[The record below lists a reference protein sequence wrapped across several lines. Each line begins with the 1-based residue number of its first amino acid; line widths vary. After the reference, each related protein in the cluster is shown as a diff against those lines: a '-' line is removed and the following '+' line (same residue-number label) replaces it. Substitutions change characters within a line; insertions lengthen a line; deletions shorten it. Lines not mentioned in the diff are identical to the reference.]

1 MKVFNWKKILP
12 YAVAIVA
19 FMAVAMI
26 YCAPILEGKVLVQGD
41 INNWKGAAQE
51 ARTFYEENGTRTWWT
66 NSMFGGM
73 PTYQI
78 TGSLPSGEVRN
89 GMAKI
94 AHLGMEGGWEAIG
107 IIFAYFFGFFLM
119 LRCFKVNPWL
129 SIIGGLAIGLSTYFL
144 LIIPAGHVTKAM
156 ALGFLAPLIGGFY
169 AIFRKQY
176 WLGAPLVILYG
187 ILGITLH
194 PQMTYY
200 IFMLIGIMACAELY
214 IHIKDKAWKDLGI
227 SVGVVA
233 LSLLLV
239 VGTKASWLEMN
250 QNYLKETMRGGH
262 SELGE
267 SAPQKSADFSGTP
280 QAKGDKAKGG
290 GLDLDYA
297 TAWSYG
303 VGETMTFLIPNWEG
317 GASGY
322 NVGENSQL
330 YETIKKSGVDKR
342 WAKQYC
348 EHAPTYRGEK
358 AFTSGPVYMG
368 AIICFLFVLGLL
380 IVPGPYKWAL
390 LVATLFSVALA
401 WGRNMMWLT
410 ELFFN
415 YFPMYNKFRA
425 VESILVVAEITMP
438 LLGILALQQIVD
450 KKVTWDKLRMNMF
463 IAGGIT
469 MGLCLFFALFAG
481 VVDVTSSYD
490 VQWKNQLFAMFSEAI
505 KDKHQVTLI
514 IQQFSNA
521 ILADRIELIK
531 ADAWRSF
538 IFIALGFAVV
548 YWYAWK
554 SSSDSL
560 NSKHSTLNYVLYAAL
575 AALVLVDMIPV
586 NKRFFGDDNFVKAK
600 DAEAYFAMQPYEQQ
614 ILQDKDPNFRVL
626 NLTSNTFND
635 ARTSYRLKSI
645 GGYSAA
651 KLRRYQDL
659 IDEHISKEMNPLM
672 QTIMQTQGFMLPDAN
687 EGKNFPV
694 LNMLNMK
701 YAVVRTQGSRQVPV
715 MNPYAMGNCW
725 FVDEVILVDTPDE
738 ECAALKTLDL
748 HTQAVADKKFAE
760 VLDVT
765 KPEVTPLM
773 AFDQNAITLTSYAPN
788 CLEYVAMTEQNK
800 VAVFSE
806 IYYPHDWHLYLV
818 NANGEQVELPLARV
832 NYTLRA
838 AVIPA
843 GAHKLRMVFEPH
855 ALKTD
860 KASMAILILA
870 LLLSVGALT
879 FPLWRKKII
888 IKYKY

>member
-1 MKVFNWKKILP
+1 MKFDWKKILP
-12 YAVAIVA
+12 YVVAIVA
-19 FMAVAMI
+19 FVAVAMI

-41 INNWKGAAQE
+41 VNNWKGAAQE
-51 ARTFYEENGTRTWWT
+51 ARTFYDENGTRTWWT

-89 GMAKI
+89 GMAKV

-156 ALGFLAPLIGGFY
+156 ALGFLAPVIGGFY

-176 WLGAPLVILYG
+176 WLGAPLVMLYG

-200 IFMLIGIMACAELY
+200 IFMLIGVLACAELY

-227 SVGVVA
+227 SLGVLI

-239 VGTKASWLEMN
+239 VGTKVSWLEMN
-250 QNYLKETMRGGH
+250 QSYLKETMRGGH
-262 SELGE
+262 SELNR
-267 SAPQKSADFSGTP
+267 SGDNKEKP
-280 QAKGDKAKGG
+280 V
-290 GLDLDYA
+290 GLDFDYA

-303 VGETMTFLIPNWEG
+303 VDETMTLLIPNWEG

-322 NVGENSQL
+322 DVGA
-330 YETIKKSGVDKR
+330 KSGLCKTMVNNRIPKR
-342 WAKQYC
+342 SAEQFC
-348 EHAPTYRGEK
+348 SQVPVYRGEK
-358 AFTSGPVYMG
+358 AFTSGPVYVG

-450 KKVTWDKLRMNMF
+450 KKIAWEKLRVNMF

-469 MGLCLFFALFAG
+469 MGLCLIFALFTG

-490 VQWKNQLFAMFSEAI
+490 AQWVNQVPAWLRDAIYDERIAM
-505 KDKHQVTLI
+505 
-514 IQQFSNA
+514 
-521 ILADRIELIK
+521 IK

-538 IFIALGFAVV
+538 IFIALGFAIIF
-548 YWYAWK
+548 WYAWQSQK
-554 SSSDSL
+554 EEQKKYSYIL
-560 NSKHSTLNYVLYAAL
+560 YGVLAV
-575 AALVLVDMIPV
+575 LVLADMVPV
-586 NKRFFGDDNFVKAK
+586 NKRFFGNDHFVKAK
-600 DAEAYFAMQPYEQQ
+600 DADAYFALQPYEQQ
-614 ILQDKDPNFRVL
+614 ILQDKTYYRVL
-626 NLTSNTFND
+626 NLATNTFND
-635 ARTSYRLKSI
+635 ARTSYRLNSI
-645 GGYSAA
+645 GGYHAA

-659 IDEHISKEMNPLM
+659 IDEHISREMNPFLQAVM
-672 QTIMQTQGFMLPDAN
+672 RTQGFMLPDENA
-687 EGKNFPV
+687 GKDFAV

-701 YAVVRTQGSRQVPV
+701 YAVVPTQGSRQVPV

-738 ECAALKTLDL
+738 ECAALRTIDL
-748 HTQAVADKKFAE
+748 YKQAVADKKFAAE
-760 VLDVT
+760 LDVT
-765 KPEVTPLM
+765 KIEVAPLM
-773 AFDQNAITLTSYAPN
+773 AFDKNEIELTSYQPN
-788 CLEYVAMTEQNK
+788 CLEYIAMTEQNK

-806 IYYPHDWHLYLV
+806 IYYPHDWHLYIV
-818 NANGEQVELPLARV
+818 DKDGNNNIEIPLARV

-843 GAHKLRMVFEPH
+843 GAHQLRMVFEPH

-860 KASMAILILA
+860 KASMAIMILA
-870 LLLSVGALT
+870 LFLSVGGLT
-879 FPLWRKKII
+879 YPLWRRKK
-888 IKYKY
+888 

>member
-1 MKVFNWKKILP
+1 MKIDWKKILP

-19 FMAVAMI
+19 FVAVAMI

-41 INNWKGAAQE
+41 VNNWKGAAQE
-51 ARTFYEENGTRTWWT
+51 ARTFYDENGTRTWWT

-129 SIIGGLAIGLSTYFL
+129 SIIGGLAIGFSTYFF
-144 LIIPAGHVTKAM
+144 LIIPAGHITKAM
-156 ALGFLAPLIGGFY
+156 ALGFLAPVIGGFY

-176 WLGAPLVILYG
+176 WLGAPLTTLYG

-200 IFMLIGIMACAELY
+200 IFMLIGVLACAELY
-214 IHIKDKAWKDLGI
+214 IHVKDKTWKDLGV
-227 SVGVVA
+227 SLGVLA

-239 VGTKASWLEMN
+239 VGTKVSWLEMN
-250 QNYLKETMRGGH
+250 QSYLKETMRGGH
-262 SELGE
+262 SELTSNSE
-267 SAPQKSADFSGTP
+267 AVSQRSG
-280 QAKGDKAKGG
+280 
-290 GLDLDYA
+290 LSLDYA

-303 VGETMTFLIPNWEG
+303 IDETMTFLIPNWEG

-322 NVGENSQL
+322 NVGAKSDL
-330 YETIKKSGVDKR
+330 CETMVKNRVPKR
-342 WAKQYC
+342 SAEQFC
-348 EHAPTYRGEK
+348 QQVPTYRGEK

-450 KKVTWDKLRMNMF
+450 KKVEWEKLRTNLF
-463 IAGGIT
+463 IAGGVT
-469 MGLCLFFALFAG
+469 AGLCLIFALFAG
-481 VVDVTSSYD
+481 MVDVTSSYD
-490 VQWKNQLFAMFSEAI
+490 AQWVNQVPAWLRDAIYDERVAM
-505 KDKHQVTLI
+505 
-514 IQQFSNA
+514 
-521 ILADRIELIK
+521 IK

-548 YWYAWK
+548 FWYAWQSQK
-554 SSSDSL
+554 EGQKKYSYILYS
-560 NSKHSTLNYVLYAAL
+560 VLAV
-575 AALVLVDMIPV
+575 LVLADLIPV
-586 NKRFFGDDNFVKAK
+586 NKRFFGNDNFVKAK
-600 DAEAYFAMQPYEQQ
+600 DADAYFAMQSYEQE

-626 NLTSNTFND
+626 NLASNTFND

-672 QTIMQTQGFMLPDAN
+672 QTVMRTQGFTQRDVN
-687 EGKNFPV
+687 EGRDFPV

-701 YAVVRTQGSRQVPV
+701 YAVVPTQGAGHVPV

-738 ECAALKTLDL
+738 ECAMLREIDL
-748 HTQAVADKKFAE
+748 HKQAVADKKFAE
-760 VLDVT
+760 ALDIT

-773 AFDQNAITLTSYAPN
+773 AFDENRIDLITYTPN
-788 CLEYVAMTEQNK
+788 CLEYLSMNEHNQ

-806 IYYPHDWHLYLV
+806 IYYPYDWHLYIV
-818 NANGEQVELPLARV
+818 NANGEKVELPLARV

-843 GAHKLRMVFEPH
+843 GLHQLRMEFTPH
-855 ALKTD
+855 AVKTD
-860 KASMAILILA
+860 KWCMAILILA
-870 LLLSVGALT
+870 LLLSAGALSW
-879 FPLWRKKII
+879 PLWRKKGALV
-888 IKYKY
+888 

>member
-1 MKVFNWKKILP
+1 MKIDRKKILP
-12 YAVAIVA
+12 YAVAIIA
-19 FMAVAMI
+19 FVAVAMI

-41 INNWKGAAQE
+41 VNNWKGAAQE
-51 ARTFYEENGTRTWWT
+51 ARTFYDENGTRTWWT

-89 GMAKI
+89 GMATV
-94 AHLGMEGGWEAIG
+94 AHLGMKGGWEAIG

-129 SIIGGLAIGLSTYFL
+129 SIIGGLAIGFSTYFF
-144 LIIPAGHVTKAM
+144 LIIPAGHVTKAV
-156 ALGFLAPLIGGFY
+156 ALGFLAPVIGGFY

-176 WLGAPLVILYG
+176 WLGAPLVMLYG

-200 IFMLIGIMACAELY
+200 IFMLIGVMACAELY
-214 IHIKDKAWKDLGI
+214 IHIREKRWKDLGI
-227 SVGVVA
+227 SVGVLA
-233 LSLLLV
+233 ISLLLV
-239 VGTKASWLEMN
+239 FGTKLSWFEMN
-250 QNYLKETMRGGH
+250 QSYLKETMRGGH
-262 SELGE
+262 SELTKTNGNSE
-267 SAPQKSADFSGTP
+267 K
-280 QAKGDKAKGG
+280 KA
-290 GLDLDYA
+290 GLDLEYA

-303 VGETMTFLIPNWEG
+303 VDETMTFLIPNWEG

-322 NVGENSQL
+322 NVGAKSDLCETMVQNS
-330 YETIKKSGVDKR
+330 VPKR
-342 WAKQYC
+342 SAEQFC
-348 EHAPTYRGEK
+348 EQVPTYRGEK

-390 LVATLFSVALA
+390 LIATLFSVALA

-410 ELFFN
+410 ELCFN

-438 LLGILALQQIVD
+438 LLGIIALQQIVD
-450 KKVTWDKLRMNMF
+450 KNIAWEKLRTNMF

-469 MGLCLFFALFAG
+469 MGLCLIFALFTG
-481 VVDVTSSYD
+481 VGDVTSSYD
-490 VQWKNQLFAMFSEAI
+490 AQWVNQVPAWLRDAIYEERVAM
-505 KDKHQVTLI
+505 
-514 IQQFSNA
+514 
-521 ILADRIELIK
+521 IK

-538 IFIALGFAVV
+538 IFVALGFAVV

-554 SSSDSL
+554 SESLPLASSPYRL
-560 NSKHSTLNYVLYAAL
+560 IAFCAAL
-575 AALVLVDMIPV
+575 AAVVLVDMIPV
-586 NKRFFGDDNFVKAK
+586 NKRFFGNDHFVKAK

-614 ILQDKDPNFRVL
+614 ILQDEDPNFRVL
-626 NLTSNTFND
+626 NLASNTFND

-659 IDEHISKEMNPLM
+659 IDEHISAEMNPLM

-687 EGKNFPV
+687 EGKDFPV

-701 YAVVRTQGSRQVPV
+701 YAIVPLQGGKQAPV
-715 MNPYAMGNCW
+715 YNPYAMGNCW

-738 ECAALKTLDL
+738 ECAALGTIDL

-760 VLDVT
+760 ALDIT
-765 KPEVTPLM
+765 KPEFAPLM
-773 AFDQNAITLTSYAPN
+773 AFDTTLIQLTSYAPN
-788 CLEYVAMTEQNK
+788 CLTYEAMTERNK

-806 IYYPHDWHLYLV
+806 IYYPYDWHLYLV
-818 NANGEQVELPLARV
+818 NASGEKVELPLARV

-843 GAHKLRMVFEPH
+843 GHHQLVMEFTPH
-855 ALKTD
+855 AVKTD
-860 KASMAILILA
+860 RWCMALMILA
-870 LLLSVGALT
+870 LLLSVGGLT
-879 FPLWRKKII
+879 YPLWRKKLL
-888 IKYKY
+888 KGSVLG

>member
-1 MKVFNWKKILP
+1 MKQFDWKKLLP

-19 FMAVAMI
+19 FVAIAMI
-26 YCAPILEGKVLVQGD
+26 YCAPLLEGKVLVQGD
-41 INNWKGAAQE
+41 VNNWKGAAQE
-51 ARTFYEENGTRTWWT
+51 ARAFYDEHGYSPWWT
-66 NSMFGGM
+66 NSMFSGM

-78 TGSLPSGEVRN
+78 TGNLPTSELR
-89 GMAKI
+89 AT
-94 AHLGMEGGWEAIG
+94 MEQISHAGFAGDWTIVG

-129 SIIGGLAIGLSTYFL
+129 SIIGGLAIGFSTYFL
-144 LIIPAGHVTKAM
+144 LIIPAGHMTKAT
-156 ALGFLAPLIGGFY
+156 ALGFLAPVIGGFY

-176 WLGAPLVILYG
+176 WLGAPLVAIYG
-187 ILGITLH
+187 TLSLNLH

-200 IFMLIGIMACAELY
+200 IFMLIGVMACAELY
-214 IHIKDKAWKDLGI
+214 IHIREKRWKDLGI
-227 SVGVVA
+227 SVGVLA
-233 LSLLLV
+233 ISLLLV
-239 VGTKASWLEMN
+239 FGTKWSWFEMN
-250 QNYLKETMRGGH
+250 QSYLKETMRGGH
-262 SELGE
+262 SELTRSGDD
-267 SAPQKSADFSGTP
+267 KSKPA
-280 QAKGDKAKGG
+280 

-303 VGETMTFLIPNWEG
+303 VDETMTFLIPNWEG

-322 NVGENSQL
+322 NVGEKSQL
-330 YETIKKSGVDKR
+330 CETMKDNGVPKR
-342 WAKQYC
+342 SAEQFC
-348 EHAPTYRGEK
+348 QQVPTYRGEK

-450 KKVTWDKLRMNMF
+450 KKIAWEKLRVNMF

-469 MGLCLFFALFAG
+469 AGLCLFFALFAS

-490 VQWKNQLFAMFSEAI
+490 AQWVNQVPAWLRDAIFDERTAM
-505 KDKHQVTLI
+505 
-514 IQQFSNA
+514 
-521 ILADRIELIK
+521 IK

-554 SSSDSL
+554 SNTQPLASSPYRL
-560 NSKHSTLNYVLYAAL
+560 IAFYGAL
-575 AALVLVDMIPV
+575 AVLVLADMLPV
-586 NKRFFGDDNFVKAK
+586 NKRFFGNDHFVKAK
-600 DAEAYFAMQPYEQQ
+600 DADAYFAMQPYEQQ
-614 ILQDKDPNFRVL
+614 ILQDESYYRVL
-626 NLTSNTFND
+626 NLATNTFND

-659 IDEHISKEMNPLM
+659 NDEHISKEMNPLM
-672 QTIMQTQGFMLPDAN
+672 QTVMRTQGFMLPDAN
-687 EGKNFPV
+687 EGKDFPV

-701 YAVVRTQGSRQVPV
+701 YAVVPLQGGKQAPV
-715 MNPYAMGNCW
+715 QNPYAMGNCW
-725 FVDEVILVDTPDE
+725 FVDEVIWVDTPDE
-738 ECAALKTLDL
+738 ECALLSEIDL
-748 HTQAVADKKFAE
+748 HKQAVADKKFAE
-760 VLDVT
+760 ALDIT

-773 AFDQNAITLTSYAPN
+773 AFDESNIELTSYAPN
-788 CLEYVAMTEQNK
+788 SLQYESMNERNQ

-806 IYYPHDWHLYLV
+806 IYYPYDWHLYIV
-818 NANGEQVELPLARV
+818 NANGERVELPLARV

-843 GAHKLRMVFEPH
+843 GHHQLVMEFQPH
-855 ALKTD
+855 ALQLD
-860 KASMAILILA
+860 KWSMAIMLLV
-870 LLLSVGALT
+870 LLLSFCGLT
-879 FPLWRKKII
+879 YPLWKQYIKKNS
-888 IKYKY
+888 

>member
-1 MKVFNWKKILP
+1 MKIDWKKLLP

-19 FMAVAMI
+19 FVAIAMI
-26 YCAPILEGKVLVQGD
+26 YCAPLLEGKVLVQGD
-41 INNWKGAAQE
+41 VNNWKGAAQE
-51 ARTFYEENGTRTWWT
+51 ARAFYDENGTRTWWT

-78 TGSLPSGEVRN
+78 TGSLPSGEMRN
-89 GMAKI
+89 SMAKV
-94 AHLGMEGGWEAIG
+94 AHLGLEGGWEAIG

-129 SIIGGLAIGLSTYFL
+129 SIIGGLAIGFSTYFF
-144 LIIPAGHVTKAM
+144 LIIPAGHVTKAV
-156 ALGFLAPLIGGFY
+156 ALGFLAPVIGGFY

-176 WLGAPLVILYG
+176 WLGAPLVMLYG
-187 ILGITLH
+187 IMSLNLH

-200 IFMLIGIMACAELY
+200 IFMLIGVLACAELY

-227 SVGVVA
+227 SLGVLV

-250 QNYLKETMRGGH
+250 QSYLKETMRGGH
-262 SELGE
+262 SELTRSGDD
-267 SAPQKSADFSGTP
+267 KSKPA
-280 QAKGDKAKGG
+280 

-303 VGETMTFLIPNWEG
+303 VDETMTFLIPNWEG

-322 NVGENSQL
+322 NVGEKSQL
-330 YETIKKSGVDKR
+330 CETMKDNGVPKR
-342 WAKQYC
+342 SAEQFC
-348 EHAPTYRGEK
+348 QQVPTYRGEK

-450 KKVTWDKLRMNMF
+450 KKVAWEKLRMNMF
-463 IAGGIT
+463 IAGGVT
-469 MGLCLFFALFAG
+469 AGLCLFFALFAS

-490 VQWKNQLFAMFSEAI
+490 AQWVNQVPTWLRDAIFNERTAM
-505 KDKHQVTLI
+505 
-514 IQQFSNA
+514 
-521 ILADRIELIK
+521 IK

-538 IFIALGFAVV
+538 IFIVLGFVV
-548 YWYAWK
+548 IYWYAWK
-554 SSSDSL
+554 SNTQPLASSPYRL
-560 NSKHSTLNYVLYAAL
+560 IAFYGAL
-575 AALVLVDMIPV
+575 AVLVLADMLPV
-586 NKRFFGDDNFVKAK
+586 NKRFFGNDHFVKAK
-600 DAEAYFAMQPYEQQ
+600 DADAYFAMQPYEQQ
-614 ILQDKDPNFRVL
+614 ILQDESYYRVL
-626 NLTSNTFND
+626 NLATNTFND

-672 QTIMQTQGFMLPDAN
+672 QTVMRTQGFMLPDEN
-687 EGKNFPV
+687 EGKDFPV

-701 YAVVRTQGSRQVPV
+701 YAVVPLQGGKQAPV
-715 MNPYAMGNCW
+715 QNPYAMGNCW

-738 ECAALKTLDL
+738 ECALLSEIDL
-748 HTQAVADKKFAE
+748 HKQAVADKKFAE
-760 VLDVT
+760 ALDIT

-773 AFDQNAITLTSYAPN
+773 AFDESSIELTSYAPN
-788 CLEYVAMTEQNK
+788 CLQYESMNERNQ

-806 IYYPHDWHLYLV
+806 IYYPYDWHLYIV
-818 NANGEQVELPLARV
+818 NNNGEKLELPLARV

-843 GAHKLRMVFEPH
+843 GHHQLVMEFQPH
-855 ALKTD
+855 AIQTD
-860 KASMAILILA
+860 KWSMAILILA
-870 LLLSVGALT
+870 LLLSAGGLT
-879 FPLWRKKII
+879 YPLWRKK
-888 IKYKY
+888 K

>member
-1 MKVFNWKKILP
+1 MKNFDWKKILP

-19 FMAVAMI
+19 FVAVAMI
-26 YCAPILEGKVLVQGD
+26 YCAPVLEGKVLIQGD
-41 INNWKGAAQE
+41 VNNWKGAAQE

-94 AHLGMEGGWEAIG
+94 AHLGMEGGWEIMG

-119 LRCFKVNPWL
+119 LRCFKINPWL
-129 SIIGGLAIGLSTYFL
+129 SIIGGLAIGFSTYFF
-144 LIIPAGHVTKAM
+144 LIIPAGHITKAM
-156 ALGFLAPLIGGFY
+156 ALGFLAPVIGGFY

-176 WLGAPLVILYG
+176 WLGAPLMVLYG
-187 ILGITLH
+187 ILSITLH

-200 IFMLIGIMACAELY
+200 VFMLIGIMACAELY
-214 IHIKDKAWKDLGI
+214 IHIKEKAWKDLGI

-233 LSLLLV
+233 LSLLLII
-239 VGTKASWLEMN
+239 GTKISWLEMN

-262 SELGE
+262 SELTRAGDD
-267 SAPQKSADFSGTP
+267 KSKPA
-280 QAKGDKAKGG
+280 

-303 VGETMTFLIPNWEG
+303 VDETMTFLIPNWEG

-322 NVGENSQL
+322 NVGAKSDL
-330 YETIKKSGVDKR
+330 CETMKQNGVPKR
-342 WAKQYC
+342 SAEQFC
-348 EHAPTYRGEK
+348 EQVPTYRGEK

-380 IVPGPYKWAL
+380 IVSGPYKWAL

-425 VESILVVAEITMP
+425 VESILVVAEITIP
-438 LLGILALQQIVD
+438 LLGIMALQQVVE
-450 KKVTWDKLRMNMF
+450 KNLAWNKLR
-463 IAGGIT
+463 ISILTAAGIT
-469 MGLCLFFALFAG
+469 GGLCLVFALFGGA
-481 VVDVTSSYD
+481 VDVTSSYD
-490 VQWKNQLFAMFSEAI
+490 TQWAGQVPAWL
-505 KDKHQVTLI
+505 KD
-514 IQQFSNA
+514 A
-521 ILADRIELIK
+521 ILNERIAMIK
-531 ADAWRSF
+531 ADAWRSL
-538 IFIALGFAVV
+538 IFIVLGAGAV

-554 SSSDSL
+554 SQSL
-560 NSKHSTLNYVLYAAL
+560 NTQHSTLNYALYAAL

-586 NKRFFGDDNFVKAK
+586 NKRFFGNNHFVNEKVA
-600 DAEAYFAMQPYEQQ
+600 DRTFRMEEYEKE
-614 ILQDKDPNFRVL
+614 ILQDQSYYRVL
-626 NLTSNTFND
+626 NLATNTFND

-659 IDEHISKEMNPLM
+659 IDEHISREMNPLM
-672 QTIMQTQGFMLPDAN
+672 QTVMRTQGFMLPDDN
-687 EGKNFPV
+687 EGKDFAV

-701 YAVVRTQGSRQVPV
+701 YAIVPLQGGQKAPV
-715 MNPYAMGNCW
+715 QNPYAMGNCW
-725 FVDEVILVDTPDE
+725 FVDEVIFVDTPDE
-738 ECAALKTLDL
+738 ECAALRTLDL
-748 HTQAVADKKFAE
+748 HKQAVADKKFTAS
-760 VLDVT
+760 LDIT
-765 KPEVTPLM
+765 KPEIASLM
-773 AFDQNAITLTSYAPN
+773 AFDKNAITLTSYQPN
-788 CLEYVAMTEQNK
+788 CLEYVTMSEQNK

-818 NANGEQVELPLARV
+818 DKDGNNSIEIPLARV

-843 GAHKLRMVFEPH
+843 GAHQLRMVFEPH

-870 LLLSVGALT
+870 LLLSAGALT
-879 FPLWRKKII
+879 SPLWRKKKTILL
-888 IKYKY
+888 

>member
-1 MKVFNWKKILP
+1 MKNFDWKKILP

-19 FMAVAMI
+19 FVAVAMI
-26 YCAPILEGKVLVQGD
+26 YCAPVLEGKVLIQGD
-41 INNWKGAAQE
+41 VNNWKGAAQE

-66 NSMFGGM
+66 NSMFSGM

-94 AHLGMEGGWEAIG
+94 AHLGMEGGWEIMG
-107 IIFAYFFGFFLM
+107 IIFAYFFGFFIM
-119 LRCFKVNPWL
+119 LRCFKINPWL
-129 SIIGGLAIGLSTYFL
+129 SIFGGLAIGFSTYFF
-144 LIIPAGHVTKAM
+144 LIIPAGHITKAM
-156 ALGFLAPLIGGFY
+156 ALGFLAPVIGGFY

-176 WLGAPLVILYG
+176 WLGAPLMVLYG
-187 ILGITLH
+187 ILSITLH

-200 IFMLIGIMACAELY
+200 VFMLIGIMACAELY
-214 IHIKDKAWKDLGI
+214 IHIKEKAWRDLGT

-233 LSLLLV
+233 LSLLLII
-239 VGTKASWLEMN
+239 GTKISWLEMN

-262 SELGE
+262 SELTRAGDD
-267 SAPQKSADFSGTP
+267 KSKPA
-280 QAKGDKAKGG
+280 

-303 VGETMTFLIPNWEG
+303 VDETMTFLIPNWEG

-322 NVGENSQL
+322 NVGAKSDL
-330 YETIKKSGVDKR
+330 CETMKQNGIPKR
-342 WAKQYC
+342 SAEQFC
-348 EHAPTYRGEK
+348 EQVPTYRGEK

-380 IVPGPYKWAL
+380 IVSGPYKWAL

-425 VESILVVAEITMP
+425 VESILVVAEITIP
-438 LLGILALQQIVD
+438 LLGILALQQVVEKNIV
-450 KKVTWDKLRMNMF
+450 WDKLK
-463 IAGGIT
+463 ISILTAAGIT
-469 MGLCLFFALFAG
+469 GGLCLVFALFGGA
-481 VVDVTSSYD
+481 VDVTSSYD
-490 VQWKNQLFAMFSEAI
+490 TQWAGQVPVWL
-505 KDKHQVTLI
+505 KD
-514 IQQFSNA
+514 A
-521 ILADRIELIK
+521 ILNERIAMIK
-531 ADAWRSF
+531 ADAWRSL
-538 IFIALGFAVV
+538 IFIVLGAGLV

-554 SSSDSL
+554 VNSSSSNFKL
-560 NSKHSTLNYVLYAAL
+560 STLNYALYAAL

-586 NKRFFGDDNFVKAK
+586 NKRFFGNNHFVNEKVA
-600 DAEAYFAMQPYEQQ
+600 DRTFRMEEYEKE
-614 ILQDKDPNFRVL
+614 ILQDQSYYRVL
-626 NLTSNTFND
+626 NLATNTFND

-659 IDEHISKEMNPLM
+659 IDEHISREMNPLM
-672 QTIMQTQGFMLPDAN
+672 QTVMRTQGFMLPDDN
-687 EGKNFPV
+687 EGKDFAV

-701 YAVVRTQGSRQVPV
+701 YAIVPLQGGQKAPV
-715 MNPYAMGNCW
+715 QNPYAMGNCW
-725 FVDEVILVDTPDE
+725 FVDEVIFVDTPDE
-738 ECAALKTLDL
+738 ECAALRTLDL
-748 HTQAVADKKFAE
+748 HKQAVADKKFTAS
-760 VLDVT
+760 LDIT
-765 KPEVTPLM
+765 KPEIAPLM
-773 AFDQNAITLTSYAPN
+773 AFDKNAITLTSYQPN
-788 CLEYVAMTEQNK
+788 CLEYVTMSEQNK

-818 NANGEQVELPLARV
+818 DKDGNNSIEIPLARV

-843 GAHKLRMVFEPH
+843 GAHQLRMVFEPH

-860 KASMAILILA
+860 KACMAILILA
-870 LLLSVGALT
+870 LLLSVGALIS
-879 FPLWRKKII
+879 PLWRNKKTILL
-888 IKYKY
+888 

>member
-1 MKVFNWKKILP
+1 MNMKIDWKKILP

-19 FMAVAMI
+19 FVAVAMI
-26 YCAPILEGKVLVQGD
+26 YCAPVLEGKVLLQGD
-41 INNWKGAAQE
+41 VNNWKGAAQE

-129 SIIGGLAIGLSTYFL
+129 SIIGGFAIGFSTYFF
-144 LIIPAGHVTKAM
+144 LIIPAGHVTKAV
-156 ALGFLAPLIGGFY
+156 ALGFLAPVIGGFY

-176 WLGAPLVILYG
+176 WLGAPLMVLYG
-187 ILGITLH
+187 ILSITLH

-214 IHIKDKAWKDLGI
+214 IHIKEKAWKDLGI

-233 LSLLLV
+233 LCLLLI
-239 VGTKASWLEMN
+239 VGTKLSWLEMN

-262 SELGE
+262 SELRGE
-267 SAPQKSADFSGTP
+267 
-280 QAKGDKAKGG
+280 KAKGEKA

-303 VGETMTFLIPNWEG
+303 VDETMTFIIPNWEG

-322 NVGENSQL
+322 NVGEKSQL
-330 YETIKKSGVDKR
+330 CETMKQNGVPKR
-342 WAKQYC
+342 SAEQFC
-348 EHAPTYRGEK
+348 QQVPTYRGEK

-368 AIICFLFVLGLL
+368 AIICFLFVLGLM
-380 IVPGPYKWAL
+380 IVSGPYKWAL
-390 LVATLFSVALA
+390 LIATIFSVALA

-438 LLGILALQQIVD
+438 LLGIMALQQVVE
-450 KKVTWDKLRMNMF
+450 KKIAWDKLR
-463 IAGGIT
+463 ISILTAAGIT
-469 MGLCLFFALFAG
+469 GGLCLIFALFGAA
-481 VVDVTSSYD
+481 VDVTSSYD
-490 VQWKNQLFAMFSEAI
+490 GQWVSQVPAWLKDAIYDERVAM
-505 KDKHQVTLI
+505 
-514 IQQFSNA
+514 
-521 ILADRIELIK
+521 IK
-531 ADAWRSF
+531 ADAWRSL
-538 IFIALGFAVV
+538 IFIVLGAGLV

-554 SSSDSL
+554 NTQPIANRL
-560 NSKHSTLNYVLYAAL
+560 LPIAFYGAL
-575 AALVLVDMIPV
+575 AVLVLADMIPV
-586 NKRFFGDDNFVKAK
+586 NKRFFGNDNFVKAK
-600 DAEAYFAMQPYEQQ
+600 DAERYFAIQPYEEQ
-614 ILQDKDPNFRVL
+614 ILEDESYYRVL
-626 NLTSNTFND
+626 NLATNTFND

-659 IDEHISKEMNPLM
+659 IDEHISREMNPLM
-672 QTIMQTQGFMLPDAN
+672 QTVMRTQGFMLPDENA
-687 EGKNFPV
+687 GKDFPV

-701 YAVVRTQGSRQVPV
+701 YAVMPLQGGQQVPV

-738 ECAALKTLDL
+738 ECAALRTLDL
-748 HTQAVADKKFAE
+748 HKQAVADKKFAE
-760 VLDVT
+760 VLDIT

-773 AFDQNAITLTSYAPN
+773 AFDENVIELTSYAPN

-806 IYYPHDWHLYLV
+806 IYYPYDWHLYMV
-818 NANGEQVELPLARV
+818 DRDGNNSVEIPLARV

-843 GAHKLRMVFEPH
+843 GAHQLRMVFEPH

-860 KASMAILILA
+860 KACMAILILA

-879 FPLWRKKII
+879 SPLWRKK
-888 IKYKY
+888 K

>member
-1 MKVFNWKKILP
+1 MKQFDWKKLLP

-19 FMAVAMI
+19 FVAIAMI
-26 YCAPILEGKVLVQGD
+26 YCAPLLEGKVLVQGD
-41 INNWKGAAQE
+41 VNNWKGAAQE
-51 ARTFYEENGTRTWWT
+51 ARAFYDEHGYSPWWT
-66 NSMFGGM
+66 NSMFSGM

-78 TGSLPSGEVRN
+78 TGNLPTSELR
-89 GMAKI
+89 AT
-94 AHLGMEGGWEAIG
+94 MEQISHAGFAGDWTIVG

-144 LIIPAGHVTKAM
+144 LIIPAGHMTKAA
-156 ALGFLAPLIGGFY
+156 ALGFLAPVIGGFY

-176 WLGAPLVILYG
+176 WLGAPLVAIYG
-187 ILGITLH
+187 TLSLNLH

-200 IFMLIGIMACAELY
+200 IFMLIGVLACAELY
-214 IHIKDKAWKDLGI
+214 IHIREKRWKDLGI
-227 SVGVVA
+227 SVGVLA
-233 LSLLLV
+233 ISLLLV
-239 VGTKASWLEMN
+239 FGTKWSWLEMN
-250 QNYLKETMRGGH
+250 QSYLKETMRGGH
-262 SELGE
+262 SELTRSGDD
-267 SAPQKSADFSGTP
+267 KSKPA
-280 QAKGDKAKGG
+280 

-303 VGETMTFLIPNWEG
+303 VDETMTFLIPNWEG

-322 NVGENSQL
+322 NVGEKSQL
-330 YETIKKSGVDKR
+330 CETMKDNGVPKR
-342 WAKQYC
+342 SAEQFC
-348 EHAPTYRGEK
+348 QQVPTYRGEK

-450 KKVTWDKLRMNMF
+450 KKIAWEKLRVNMF
-463 IAGGIT
+463 IAGGVT
-469 MGLCLFFALFAG
+469 AGLCLFFALFAS

-490 VQWKNQLFAMFSEAI
+490 AQWVNQVPAWLRDAIFDERTAM
-505 KDKHQVTLI
+505 
-514 IQQFSNA
+514 
-521 ILADRIELIK
+521 IK

-548 YWYAWK
+548 YWYAWRGERLEAK
-554 SSSDSL
+554 GERQWL
-560 NSKHSTLNYVLYAAL
+560 FYAVL
-575 AALVLVDMIPV
+575 AALVLADMLPV
-586 NKRFFGDDNFVKAK
+586 NKRFFGNDHFVKAK
-600 DAEAYFAMQPYEQQ
+600 DADAYFAMQPYEQQ
-614 ILQDKDPNFRVL
+614 ILQDESYYRVL
-626 NLTSNTFND
+626 NLATNTFND

-672 QTIMQTQGFMLPDAN
+672 QTVMRTQGFMLPDEN
-687 EGKNFPV
+687 EGKDFPV

-701 YAVVRTQGSRQVPV
+701 YAVVPLQGGKQAPV
-715 MNPYAMGNCW
+715 QNPYAMGNCW
-725 FVDEVILVDTPDE
+725 FVDEVILVDTPNE
-738 ECAALKTLDL
+738 ECAALGTIDL
-748 HTQAVADKKFAE
+748 HKKAVADKKFAE
-760 VLDVT
+760 ALDIA
-765 KPEVTPLM
+765 KPEFAPLM
-773 AFDQNAITLTSYAPN
+773 AFDTTLIQLTSYAPN
-788 CLEYVAMTEQNK
+788 CLQYESMNERNQ

-806 IYYPHDWHLYLV
+806 IYYPYDWHLYIV
-818 NANGEQVELPLARV
+818 NNNGEKMELPLARV

-843 GAHKLRMVFEPH
+843 GHHQLVMEFQPH
-855 ALKTD
+855 AIQTD
-860 KASMAILILA
+860 KWCMAILILA
-870 LLLSVGALT
+870 LLLSAGGLT
-879 FPLWRKKII
+879 YPLWRKK
-888 IKYKY
+888 K

>member
-1 MKVFNWKKILP
+1 MKNFDWKKILP

-19 FMAVAMI
+19 FVAVAMI
-26 YCAPILEGKVLVQGD
+26 YCAPLLEGKVLVQGD
-41 INNWKGAAQE
+41 VNNWKGGAQE
-51 ARTFYEENGTRTWWT
+51 ARAFYDEHGYSPWWT
-66 NSMFGGM
+66 NSMFSGM

-78 TGSLPSGEVRN
+78 TGNLPTSELR
-89 GMAKI
+89 AT
-94 AHLGMEGGWEAIG
+94 MEQISHAGFAGDWTIVG

-119 LRCFKVNPWL
+119 LRCFKINPWL
-129 SIIGGLAIGLSTYFL
+129 SIIGGLAIGFSTYFL
-144 LIIPAGHVTKAM
+144 LIIPAGHMTKAA
-156 ALGFLAPLIGGFY
+156 ALGFLAPVIGGFY

-176 WLGAPLVILYG
+176 WLGAPLVAIYG
-187 ILGITLH
+187 TLSLNLH

-200 IFMLIGIMACAELY
+200 IFMLIGVMACAELY
-214 IHIKDKAWKDLGI
+214 IHIREKRWKDLGI
-227 SVGVVA
+227 SVGVLVI
-233 LSLLLV
+233 SLLLV
-239 VGTKASWLEMN
+239 FGTKWSWLEMN
-250 QNYLKETMRGGH
+250 QSYLKETMRGGH
-262 SELGE
+262 SELTRSGDD
-267 SAPQKSADFSGTP
+267 KSKPA
-280 QAKGDKAKGG
+280 

-303 VGETMTFLIPNWEG
+303 VDETMTFLIPNWEG

-322 NVGENSQL
+322 NVGEKSQL
-330 YETIKKSGVDKR
+330 CETMKDNGVPKR
-342 WAKQYC
+342 SAEQFC
-348 EHAPTYRGEK
+348 QQVPTYRGEK

-415 YFPMYNKFRA
+415 YLPMYNKFRA

-450 KKVTWDKLRMNMF
+450 KKIAWKKLRVNMF
-463 IAGGIT
+463 IAGGVT
-469 MGLCLFFALFAG
+469 AGLCLFFALFAS

-490 VQWKNQLFAMFSEAI
+490 AQWVNQVPAWLRDAIMDERTAM
-505 KDKHQVTLI
+505 
-514 IQQFSNA
+514 
-521 ILADRIELIK
+521 IK

-554 SSSDSL
+554 SNAESL
-560 NSKHSTLNYVLYAAL
+560 NTKHSTLNCILYAAL
-575 AALVLVDMIPV
+575 AVLVLADMLPV
-586 NKRFFGDDNFVKAK
+586 NKRFFGNDHFVKAK
-600 DAEAYFAMQPYEQQ
+600 DADAYFAMQPYEQQ
-614 ILQDKDPNFRVL
+614 ILQDESYYRVL
-626 NLTSNTFND
+626 NLATNTFND

-659 IDEHISKEMNPLM
+659 IDEHISKEMTPLM
-672 QTIMQTQGFMLPDAN
+672 QTVLRTQGFMLPDEN
-687 EGKNFPV
+687 EGKDFPV

-701 YAVVRTQGSRQVPV
+701 YAVVPLQGGKQAPV
-715 MNPYAMGNCW
+715 QNPYAMGNCW

-738 ECAALKTLDL
+738 ECALLSEIDL
-748 HTQAVADKKFAE
+748 HKQAVADKKFAE
-760 VLDVT
+760 ALDIT

-773 AFDQNAITLTSYAPN
+773 AFDESSIELTSYAPN
-788 CLEYVAMTEQNK
+788 CLQYESMNERNQ

-806 IYYPHDWHLYLV
+806 IYYPYDWHLYIE
-818 NANGEQVELPLARV
+818 NNNGEKMELPLARV

-843 GAHKLRMVFEPH
+843 GHHQLVMEFQPH
-855 ALKTD
+855 ALQLD
-860 KASMAILILA
+860 KWSMAIMLLV
-870 LLLSVGALT
+870 LLLSFCGLT
-879 FPLWRKKII
+879 YPLWKQYIKKNS
-888 IKYKY
+888 

>member
-1 MKVFNWKKILP
+1 MNMKIDWKKLLP

-19 FMAVAMI
+19 FVAIAMI
-26 YCAPILEGKVLVQGD
+26 YCAPLLEGKVLVQGD
-41 INNWKGAAQE
+41 VNNWKGAAQE
-51 ARTFYEENGTRTWWT
+51 ARAFYDEHGYSPWWT
-66 NSMFGGM
+66 NSMFSGM

-78 TGSLPSGEVRN
+78 TGNLPTSELR
-89 GMAKI
+89 AT
-94 AHLGMEGGWEAIG
+94 MEQISHAGFAGDWAIVG

-129 SIIGGLAIGLSTYFL
+129 SIIGGLAIGFSTYFF
-144 LIIPAGHVTKAM
+144 LIIPAGHVTKAV
-156 ALGFLAPLIGGFY
+156 ALGFLAPVIGGFY

-176 WLGAPLVILYG
+176 WLGAPLVMLYG
-187 ILGITLH
+187 IMSINLH

-200 IFMLIGIMACAELY
+200 IFMLIGVLACAELY

-227 SVGVVA
+227 SLGVLV

-250 QNYLKETMRGGH
+250 QSYLKETMRGGH
-262 SELGE
+262 SELTRSGDD
-267 SAPQKSADFSGTP
+267 KSKPA
-280 QAKGDKAKGG
+280 

-303 VGETMTFLIPNWEG
+303 VDETMTFLIPNWEG

-322 NVGENSQL
+322 NVGEKSQL
-330 YETIKKSGVDKR
+330 CETMKDNGVPKR
-342 WAKQYC
+342 SAEQFC
-348 EHAPTYRGEK
+348 QQVPTYRGEK

-450 KKVTWDKLRMNMF
+450 KKIAWEKLRVNMF
-463 IAGGIT
+463 IAGGVT
-469 MGLCLFFALFAG
+469 AGLCLFFALFAG

-490 VQWKNQLFAMFSEAI
+490 AQWVNQVPAWLRDAIFDERTAM
-505 KDKHQVTLI
+505 
-514 IQQFSNA
+514 
-521 ILADRIELIK
+521 IK

-538 IFIALGFAVV
+538 IFIVLGFAVI

-554 SSSDSL
+554 SNTQPLASSPYRL
-560 NSKHSTLNYVLYAAL
+560 IAFYGAL
-575 AALVLVDMIPV
+575 AVLVLADMLPI
-586 NKRFFGDDNFVKAK
+586 NKRFFGNDHFVKAK
-600 DAEAYFAMQPYEQQ
+600 DADAYFAMQPYEQQ

-626 NLTSNTFND
+626 NLATNTFND

-672 QTIMQTQGFMLPDAN
+672 QTVMRTQGFMLPDEN
-687 EGKNFPV
+687 EGKDFPV
-694 LNMLNMK
+694 LNMINMK
-701 YAVVRTQGSRQVPV
+701 YAVVPLQGGKQAPV
-715 MNPYAMGNCW
+715 QNPYAMGNCW

-738 ECAALKTLDL
+738 ECALLSEIDL
-748 HTQAVADKKFAE
+748 HKQAVADKKFAE
-760 VLDVT
+760 ALDIT

-773 AFDQNAITLTSYAPN
+773 AFDERSIELTSYAPN
-788 CLEYVAMTEQNK
+788 CLQYESMNERNQ

-806 IYYPHDWHLYLV
+806 IYYPYDWHLYIV
-818 NANGEQVELPLARV
+818 NANGERVELPLARV

-843 GAHKLRMVFEPH
+843 GHHQLVMEFQPH
-855 ALKTD
+855 ALQLD
-860 KASMAILILA
+860 KWSMAIMLLV
-870 LLLSVGALT
+870 LLLSFCGLT
-879 FPLWRKKII
+879 YPLWK
-888 IKYKY
+888 

>member
-1 MKVFNWKKILP
+1 MKIDWKNILP

-19 FMAVAMI
+19 FVAVAMI

-41 INNWKGAAQE
+41 VNNWKGAAQE
-51 ARTFYEENGTRTWWT
+51 ARTFYDEHGTRTWWT
-66 NSMFGGM
+66 NSMFSGM

-89 GMAKI
+89 SMATV
-94 AHLGMEGGWEAIG
+94 AHLGMKGGWEAIG

-129 SIIGGLAIGLSTYFL
+129 SIIGGLAIGFSTYFF
-144 LIIPAGHVTKAM
+144 LIIPAGHVTKAV
-156 ALGFLAPLIGGFY
+156 ALGFLAPVIGGFY

-176 WLGAPLVILYG
+176 WLGAPLVMLYG

-200 IFMLIGIMACAELY
+200 IFMLIGVLACAELY

-227 SVGVVA
+227 SLGVLA

-239 VGTKASWLEMN
+239 VGTKVSWLEMN
-250 QNYLKETMRGGH
+250 QSYLKETMRGGH
-262 SELGE
+262 SELT
-267 SAPQKSADFSGTP
+267 SNSNSGPTSNNNS
-280 QAKGDKAKGG
+280 
-290 GLDLDYA
+290 GLSLDYA

-303 VGETMTFLIPNWEG
+303 VDETMTFLIPNWEG

-322 NVGENSQL
+322 NVGAKSDL
-330 YETIKKSGVDKR
+330 CETMIKNRVPKR
-342 WAKQYC
+342 SAEQFC
-348 EHAPTYRGEK
+348 QQVPTYRGEK

-390 LVATLFSVALA
+390 LIATLFSVALA

-450 KKVTWDKLRMNMF
+450 KKVAWEKLRVNMF
-463 IAGGIT
+463 IAGGVT
-469 MGLCLFFALFAG
+469 AGLCLIFALFTG

-490 VQWKNQLFAMFSEAI
+490 AQWANQVPAWLRDAIYDERVAM
-505 KDKHQVTLI
+505 
-514 IQQFSNA
+514 
-521 ILADRIELIK
+521 IK
-531 ADAWRSF
+531 ADAWRSL
-538 IFIALGFAVV
+538 IFIALGFAIIF
-548 YWYAWK
+548 WYAWQNQK
-554 SSSDSL
+554 EEQK
-560 NSKHSTLNYVLYAAL
+560 KHSYILYSVLAV
-575 AALVLVDMIPV
+575 LVLADMIPV
-586 NKRFFGDDNFVKAK
+586 NKRFFGNDNFVKAK
-600 DAEAYFAMQPYEQQ
+600 DADAYFAMLPYEQQ
-614 ILQDKDPNFRVL
+614 ILQDDDPNFRVL
-626 NLTSNTFND
+626 NLASNTFND

-672 QTIMQTQGFMLPDAN
+672 QTVMRTQGFMLPDAN
-687 EGKNFPV
+687 EGNDFPV

-701 YAVVRTQGSRQVPV
+701 YAIVPLQGGKQAPV
-715 MNPYAMGNCW
+715 QNPYAMGNCW
-725 FVDEVILVDTPDE
+725 FVDEVLLVDTPDE
-738 ECAALKTLDL
+738 ECAALRTLDL
-748 HTQAVADKKFAE
+748 HKQAVADKKFAE
-760 VLDVT
+760 ALDIT

-773 AFDQNAITLTSYAPN
+773 AFDESSIKLISYAPN
-788 CLEYVAMTEQNK
+788 CLQYESMNEHNQ

-806 IYYPHDWHLYLV
+806 IYYPYDWHLYIL
-818 NANGEQVELPLARV
+818 NTHGEKVELPLARV

-843 GAHKLRMVFEPH
+843 GHHQLVMEFTPH
-855 ALKTD
+855 AIKTD
-860 KASMAILILA
+860 KWCIAILILA
-870 LLLSVGALT
+870 LLLSAGGLT
-879 FPLWRKKII
+879 YPLWRKKQ
-888 IKYKY
+888 

>member
-1 MKVFNWKKILP
+1 MKIDWKRILP
-12 YAVAIVA
+12 YVVAIVA
-19 FMAVAMI
+19 FVAVAMI
-26 YCAPILEGKVLVQGD
+26 YCAPALEGKVLVQGD
-41 INNWKGAAQE
+41 VNNWKGAAQE
-51 ARTFYEENGTRTWWT
+51 ARNFYDENGTRTWWT

-129 SIIGGLAIGLSTYFL
+129 SIIGGLAIGFSTYFF
-144 LIIPAGHVTKAM
+144 LIIPAGHITKAM
-156 ALGFLAPLIGGFY
+156 ALGFLAPVIGGFY

-176 WLGAPLVILYG
+176 WLGAPLTTLYG

-200 IFMLIGIMACAELY
+200 IFMLIGVLACAELY
-214 IHIKDKAWKDLGI
+214 IHVKDKTWKDLGV
-227 SVGVVA
+227 SLGVLA

-239 VGTKASWLEMN
+239 VGTKVSWLEMN
-250 QNYLKETMRGGH
+250 QSYLKETMRGGH
-262 SELGE
+262 SELTSNSE
-267 SAPQKSADFSGTP
+267 AVSQRSG
-280 QAKGDKAKGG
+280 
-290 GLDLDYA
+290 LSLDYA

-303 VGETMTFLIPNWEG
+303 IDETMTFLIPNWEG

-322 NVGENSQL
+322 NVGAKSDL
-330 YETIKKSGVDKR
+330 CETMVKNRVPKR
-342 WAKQYC
+342 SAEQFC
-348 EHAPTYRGEK
+348 QQVPTYRGEK

-450 KKVTWDKLRMNMF
+450 KKVEWEKLRTNLF
-463 IAGGIT
+463 IAGGVT
-469 MGLCLFFALFAG
+469 AGLCLIFALFAG
-481 VVDVTSSYD
+481 MVDVTSSYD
-490 VQWKNQLFAMFSEAI
+490 AQWVNQVPAWLRDAIYDERVAM
-505 KDKHQVTLI
+505 
-514 IQQFSNA
+514 
-521 ILADRIELIK
+521 IK

-548 YWYAWK
+548 FWYAWQSQK
-554 SSSDSL
+554 EGQKKYSYILYS
-560 NSKHSTLNYVLYAAL
+560 VLAV
-575 AALVLVDMIPV
+575 LVLADLIPV
-586 NKRFFGDDNFVKAK
+586 NKRFFGNDNFVKAK
-600 DAEAYFAMQPYEQQ
+600 DADAYFAMQSYEQE

-626 NLTSNTFND
+626 NLASNTFND

-672 QTIMQTQGFMLPDAN
+672 QTVMRTQGFTQRDVN
-687 EGKNFPV
+687 EGRDFPV

-701 YAVVRTQGSRQVPV
+701 YAVVPTQGAGHVPV

-738 ECAALKTLDL
+738 ECAMLREIDL
-748 HTQAVADKKFAE
+748 HKQAVADKKFAE
-760 VLDVT
+760 ALDIT

-773 AFDQNAITLTSYAPN
+773 AFDENRIDLITYTPN
-788 CLEYVAMTEQNK
+788 CLEYLSMNEHNQ

-806 IYYPHDWHLYLV
+806 IYYPYDWHLYIV
-818 NANGEQVELPLARV
+818 NANGEKVELPLARV

-843 GAHKLRMVFEPH
+843 GLHQLRMEFTPH
-855 ALKTD
+855 AVKTD
-860 KASMAILILA
+860 KWCMAILILA
-870 LLLSVGALT
+870 LLLSAGALSW
-879 FPLWRKKII
+879 PLWRKKGALV
-888 IKYKY
+888 

>member
-1 MKVFNWKKILP
+1 MKIDWKKILP

-19 FMAVAMI
+19 FVAVAMI

-41 INNWKGAAQE
+41 VNNWKGAAQE
-51 ARTFYEENGTRTWWT
+51 ARTFYDENGTRTWWT

-119 LRCFKVNPWL
+119 LRCFNVNPWL
-129 SIIGGLAIGLSTYFL
+129 SIIGGFAIGFSTYFF
-144 LIIPAGHVTKAM
+144 LIIPAGHITKAM
-156 ALGFLAPLIGGFY
+156 ALGFLAPVIGGFY

-176 WLGAPLVILYG
+176 WMGAPLIVLYG
-187 ILGITLH
+187 ILSITLH

-200 IFMLIGIMACAELY
+200 IFMLIGVMACAELY
-214 IHIKDKAWKDLGI
+214 IHIKDRAWKDLGV
-227 SVGVVA
+227 SLGVLV

-250 QNYLKETMRGGH
+250 QSYLKETMRGGH
-262 SELGE
+262 SELTKPNE
-267 SAPQKSADFSGTP
+267 NK
-280 QAKGDKAKGG
+280 DKPV

-303 VGETMTFLIPNWEG
+303 VDETMTFLIPNWEG

-322 NVGENSQL
+322 NVGAKSDL
-330 YETIKKSGVDKR
+330 CETMVKNRVPKR
-342 WAKQYC
+342 SAEQFC
-348 EHAPTYRGEK
+348 QQVPTYRGEK

-450 KKVTWDKLRMNMF
+450 KKMAWEKLRINMF
-463 IAGGIT
+463 IAGGVT
-469 MGLCLFFALFAG
+469 AGLCLVFALFAG
-481 VVDVTSSYD
+481 MVDVTSSYD
-490 VQWKNQLFAMFSEAI
+490 AQWVNQVPAWLRDAIMDERVAM
-505 KDKHQVTLI
+505 
-514 IQQFSNA
+514 
-521 ILADRIELIK
+521 IK

-538 IFIALGFAVV
+538 IFVALGFAVV

-554 SSSDSL
+554 SESQPLALSPYRL
-560 NSKHSTLNYVLYAAL
+560 IAFCAAS

-586 NKRFFGDDNFVKAK
+586 NKRFFGNDHFVKAK
-600 DAEAYFAMQPYEQQ
+600 DADAYFAMQPYEQQ
-614 ILQDKDPNFRVL
+614 ILQDEDPNFRVL
-626 NLTSNTFND
+626 NLASNTFND

-659 IDEHISKEMNPLM
+659 IDEHISAEMNPLM

-687 EGKNFPV
+687 EGKDFPV

-701 YAVVRTQGSRQVPV
+701 YAIVPLQGGKQAPV
-715 MNPYAMGNCW
+715 YNPYAMGNCW
-725 FVDEVILVDTPDE
+725 FVDEVMLVDTPDE
-738 ECAALKTLDL
+738 ECAALGTIDL
-748 HTQAVADKKFAE
+748 HKQAVADKKFAE
-760 VLDVT
+760 ALDVT

-773 AFDQNAITLTSYAPN
+773 AFDTTLIQLTSYAPN
-788 CLEYVAMTEQNK
+788 CLTYEAMTECNQ

-806 IYYPHDWHLYLV
+806 IYYPYDWHLYLV
-818 NANGEQVELPLARV
+818 NASGEKVELPLARV

-843 GAHKLRMVFEPH
+843 GHHQLVMEFTPH
-855 ALKTD
+855 AVKTD
-860 KASMAILILA
+860 RWCMALMILA
-870 LLLSVGALT
+870 LLLSVGGLT
-879 FPLWRKKII
+879 YPLWRKK
-888 IKYKY
+888 K

>member
-1 MKVFNWKKILP
+1 MKFDWKKILP
-12 YAVAIVA
+12 YVVAIVA
-19 FMAVAMI
+19 FVAVAMI
-26 YCAPILEGKVLVQGD
+26 YCAPLLEGKVLVQGD
-41 INNWKGAAQE
+41 VNNWKGAAQE
-51 ARTFYEENGTRTWWT
+51 ARSFYDENGTRTWWT

-89 GMAKI
+89 GMAKV

-156 ALGFLAPLIGGFY
+156 ALGFLAPVIGGFY

-176 WLGAPLVILYG
+176 WLGAPLVTLYG
-187 ILGITLH
+187 IMSINLH

-200 IFMLIGIMACAELY
+200 IFMLIGVLACAELY
-214 IHIKDKAWKDLGI
+214 IHIKDKAWKDFGI
-227 SVGVVA
+227 SLGVLI

-239 VGTKASWLEMN
+239 VGTKVSWLEMN
-250 QNYLKETMRGGH
+250 QSYLKETMRGGH
-262 SELGE
+262 SELNR
-267 SAPQKSADFSGTP
+267 SGDNKEKP
-280 QAKGDKAKGG
+280 V
-290 GLDLDYA
+290 GLDFDYA

-303 VGETMTFLIPNWEG
+303 VDETMTLLIPNWEG

-322 NVGENSQL
+322 DVGA
-330 YETIKKSGVDKR
+330 KSGLCKTMVNNRIPKR
-342 WAKQYC
+342 SAEQFC
-348 EHAPTYRGEK
+348 SQAPVYRGEK
-358 AFTSGPVYMG
+358 AFTSGPVYVG

-390 LVATLFSVALA
+390 LVATLFSVTLA

-450 KKVTWDKLRMNMF
+450 KKMVWEKLRVNMF

-469 MGLCLFFALFAG
+469 AGLCLIFALFTG

-490 VQWKNQLFAMFSEAI
+490 AQWVNQVPAWLRDAIYDERVAM
-505 KDKHQVTLI
+505 
-514 IQQFSNA
+514 
-521 ILADRIELIK
+521 IK

-538 IFIALGFAVV
+538 IYIALGFAIIF
-548 YWYAWK
+548 WYAWQSQK
-554 SSSDSL
+554 KEQKKYSYIL
-560 NSKHSTLNYVLYAAL
+560 YGVLAV
-575 AALVLVDMIPV
+575 LVLADMVPV
-586 NKRFFGDDNFVKAK
+586 NKRFFGNDHFVKAK
-600 DAEAYFAMQPYEQQ
+600 DADAYFAMQPYEQQ
-614 ILQDKDPNFRVL
+614 ILQDKTYYRVL
-626 NLTSNTFND
+626 NLATNTFND
-635 ARTSYRLKSI
+635 ARTSYRLNSI
-645 GGYSAA
+645 GGYHAA

-659 IDEHISKEMNPLM
+659 IDEHISREMNPFLQAVM
-672 QTIMQTQGFMLPDAN
+672 RTQGFMLPDENA
-687 EGKNFPV
+687 GKDFAV

-701 YAVVRTQGSRQVPV
+701 YAVVPTQGSRQVPV

-738 ECAALKTLDL
+738 ECAALRTIDL
-748 HTQAVADKKFAE
+748 YKQAVADKKFAAE
-760 VLDVT
+760 LDVT
-765 KPEVTPLM
+765 KIEVAPLM
-773 AFDQNAITLTSYAPN
+773 AFDKNEIELTSYQPN
-788 CLEYVAMTEQNK
+788 CLEYIAMTEQNK

-806 IYYPHDWHLYLV
+806 IYYPHDWHLYIV
-818 NANGEQVELPLARV
+818 DKDGNNNIEIPLARV

-843 GAHKLRMVFEPH
+843 GAHQLRMVFEPH

-860 KASMAILILA
+860 KASLAILILA
-870 LLLSVGALT
+870 LLLSVGGLT
-879 FPLWRKKII
+879 YPLWRRKK
-888 IKYKY
+888 

>member
-1 MKVFNWKKILP
+1 MKNFDWKKILP

-19 FMAVAMI
+19 FVAVAMI

-41 INNWKGAAQE
+41 VNNWKGAAQE
-51 ARTFYEENGTRTWWT
+51 ARAFYDEHGTRTWWT
-66 NSMFGGM
+66 NSMFSGM

-89 GMAKI
+89 GMAKV

-144 LIIPAGHVTKAM
+144 LIIPAGHMTKAM
-156 ALGFLAPLIGGFY
+156 ALGFLAPMIGGFY

-176 WLGAPLVILYG
+176 WLGAPLTTLYG

-227 SVGVVA
+227 SLGVLA

-250 QNYLKETMRGGH
+250 QSYLKETMRGGH
-262 SELGE
+262 SELT
-267 SAPQKSADFSGTP
+267 SNSDSGPTSNSNS
-280 QAKGDKAKGG
+280 
-290 GLDLDYA
+290 GLSLDYA

-322 NVGENSQL
+322 NVGEKSQL
-330 YETIKKSGVDKR
+330 CETMVKNRVPKR
-342 WAKQYC
+342 SAEQFC
-348 EHAPTYRGEK
+348 EHVPTYRGEK

-450 KKVTWDKLRMNMF
+450 KKVAWEKLK
-463 IAGGIT
+463 IHLITAGGIT
-469 MGLCLFFALFAG
+469 GGICLIFALFTG
-481 VVDVTSSYD
+481 IVDVTSSYD
-490 VQWKNQLFAMFSEAI
+490 VQWVNQVPAWLRDAIYDERVAM
-505 KDKHQVTLI
+505 
-514 IQQFSNA
+514 
-521 ILADRIELIK
+521 IK

-548 YWYAWK
+548 YWYAWRGERLEAK
-554 SSSDSL
+554 GERQWL
-560 NSKHSTLNYVLYAAL
+560 LYAAL

-586 NKRFFGDDNFVKAK
+586 NKRFFGSDNFMKAK
-600 DAEAYFAMQPYEQQ
+600 DAEAYFKMQPYEQK
-614 ILQDKDPNFRVL
+614 ILEDTSYYRVL
-626 NLTSNTFND
+626 NLATNTFND

-672 QTIMQTQGFMLPDAN
+672 QTIMQTQGFMLPDENA
-687 EGKNFPV
+687 GKDFPV

-701 YAVVRTQGSRQVPV
+701 YAVVPLQGSRQEPV

-725 FVDEVILVDTPDE
+725 FVDEVLWVDTPDE

-773 AFDQNAITLTSYAPN
+773 AFDKNAIVLTSYQPN

-806 IYYPHDWHLYLV
+806 IYYPHDWHLYV
-818 NANGEQVELPLARV
+818 VDQDGNNSVEIPLARV

-843 GAHKLRMVFEPH
+843 GAHQLRMVFEPH

-870 LLLSVGALT
+870 LLLSAGALT
-879 FPLWRKKII
+879 SPLWRKK
-888 IKYKY
+888 K

>member
-1 MKVFNWKKILP
+1 MKIDWKKLLP

-19 FMAVAMI
+19 FVAIAMI
-26 YCAPILEGKVLVQGD
+26 YCAPLLEGKVLVQGD
-41 INNWKGAAQE
+41 VNNWKGAAQE
-51 ARTFYEENGTRTWWT
+51 ARSFYDENGTRTWWT

-129 SIIGGLAIGLSTYFL
+129 SIIGGLAIGLSTYFF
-144 LIIPAGHVTKAM
+144 LIIPAGHVTKAV
-156 ALGFLAPLIGGFY
+156 ALGFLAPVIGGFY

-176 WLGAPLVILYG
+176 WLGAPLMVLYG
-187 ILGITLH
+187 ILSITLH

-200 IFMLIGIMACAELY
+200 IFMLIGIMACTELY
-214 IHIKDKAWKDLGI
+214 LHIKEKAWKDLGI
-227 SVGVVA
+227 SVGIVA
-233 LSLLLV
+233 LCLLLI
-239 VGTKASWLEMN
+239 VGTKLSWLEMN
-250 QNYLKETMRGGH
+250 QSYLKETMRGGH
-262 SELGE
+262 SELT
-267 SAPQKSADFSGTP
+267 SNSGSGQTSNSNS
-280 QAKGDKAKGG
+280 
-290 GLDLDYA
+290 GLSLDYA

-303 VGETMTFLIPNWEG
+303 VDETMTFLIPNWEG

-322 NVGENSQL
+322 NVGTKSQL
-330 YETIKKSGVDKR
+330 CETMKQNGVPKR
-342 WAKQYC
+342 SAEQFC
-348 EHAPTYRGEK
+348 RQVPTYRGEK

-380 IVPGPYKWAL
+380 IVSGPYKWAL

-438 LLGILALQQIVD
+438 LLGIMALQQVIE
-450 KKVTWDKLRMNMF
+450 KKIAWDKLR
-463 IAGGIT
+463 ISILSAAGVTG
-469 MGLCLFFALFAG
+469 GLCLFFALFG
-481 VVDVTSSYD
+481 STVDVTSSYD
-490 VQWKNQLFAMFSEAI
+490 GQWVSQVPAWLRDAIFAERVAM
-505 KDKHQVTLI
+505 
-514 IQQFSNA
+514 
-521 ILADRIELIK
+521 IK
-531 ADAWRSF
+531 ADALRSL
-538 IFIALGFAVV
+538 IFIVLGAALV

-554 SSSDSL
+554 NTRPIANRL
-560 NSKHSTLNYVLYAAL
+560 LPIAFYGAL

-586 NKRFFGDDNFVKAK
+586 NKRFFGNDNFVKAK
-600 DAEAYFAMQPYEQQ
+600 DADAYFAMQPYEQQ
-614 ILQDKDPNFRVL
+614 ILQDKSYFRVL
-626 NLTSNTFND
+626 NLATNTFND

-659 IDEHISKEMNPLM
+659 IDEHISREMNPLM
-672 QTIMQTQGFMLPDAN
+672 QTVMRTQGFMLPDENAGN
-687 EGKNFPV
+687 DFPV

-701 YAVVRTQGSRQVPV
+701 YAVMPLQGGKQVPV
-715 MNPYAMGNCW
+715 QNPYAMGNCW

-738 ECAALKTLDL
+738 ECAALRTLDL
-748 HTQAVADKKFAE
+748 HTQAVADKKFAAS
-760 VLDVT
+760 LDIT
-765 KPEVTPLM
+765 KPEVAPLM

-818 NANGEQVELPLARV
+818 DKDGNNSIEIPLARV

-843 GAHKLRMVFEPH
+843 GAHQLRMVFEPH

-860 KASMAILILA
+860 KACMAILILA
-870 LLLSVGALT
+870 LLLSAGALT
-879 FPLWRKKII
+879 SPLWRKKKTILL
-888 IKYKY
+888 

>member
-1 MKVFNWKKILP
+1 MKNFDWKKILP

-19 FMAVAMI
+19 FVAVAMI

-41 INNWKGAAQE
+41 VNNWKGAAQE
-51 ARTFYEENGTRTWWT
+51 ARAFYDEHGTRSWWT

-89 GMAKI
+89 GMAKV

-156 ALGFLAPLIGGFY
+156 ALGFLAPMIGGFY

-176 WLGAPLVILYG
+176 WLGAPLTTLYG

-227 SVGVVA
+227 SLGVLA

-250 QNYLKETMRGGH
+250 QSYLKETMRGGH
-262 SELGE
+262 SELT
-267 SAPQKSADFSGTP
+267 SNRDSGPTSNSNS
-280 QAKGDKAKGG
+280 
-290 GLDLDYA
+290 GLSLDYA

-322 NVGENSQL
+322 NVGEKSQL
-330 YETIKKSGVDKR
+330 CETMVKNRVPKR
-342 WAKQYC
+342 SAEQFC
-348 EHAPTYRGEK
+348 EHVPTYRGEK

-390 LVATLFSVALA
+390 LIATLFSVALA

-450 KKVTWDKLRMNMF
+450 KKIAWDKLK
-463 IAGGIT
+463 IHLITAGGIT
-469 MGLCLFFALFAG
+469 GGICLFFALFTG
-481 VVDVTSSYD
+481 IVDVTSSYD
-490 VQWKNQLFAMFSEAI
+490 VQWVNQVPAWLRDAIYDERIAM
-505 KDKHQVTLI
+505 
-514 IQQFSNA
+514 
-521 ILADRIELIK
+521 IK

-548 YWYAWK
+548 YWYAWRGERLEAK
-554 SSSDSL
+554 GERQWL
-560 NSKHSTLNYVLYAAL
+560 LYAAL

-586 NKRFFGDDNFVKAK
+586 NKRFFGNDNFMKAK
-600 DAEAYFAMQPYEQQ
+600 DAEAYFKMQPYEQK
-614 ILQDKDPNFRVL
+614 ILEDTSYYRVL
-626 NLTSNTFND
+626 NLATNTFND

-672 QTIMQTQGFMLPDAN
+672 QTIMQTQWFMLPDENA
-687 EGKNFPV
+687 GKDFPV

-701 YAVVRTQGSRQVPV
+701 YAVVPLQGSRQEPV

-725 FVDEVILVDTPDE
+725 FVDEVVWVNTPDE

-773 AFDQNAITLTSYAPN
+773 AFDKNTIVLTSYQPN
-788 CLEYVAMTEQNK
+788 CLEYVTMSEQNK

-806 IYYPHDWHLYLV
+806 IYYPHDWHLYV
-818 NANGEQVELPLARV
+818 VDQDGNNSIEIPLARV

-843 GAHKLRMVFEPH
+843 GAHQLRMVFEPH

-870 LLLSVGALT
+870 LLLSAGALT
-879 FPLWRKKII
+879 SPLWRKK
-888 IKYKY
+888 K

>member
-1 MKVFNWKKILP
+1 MADEPKINMKIDWKKILP

-19 FMAVAMI
+19 FVAVAMI
-26 YCAPILEGKVLVQGD
+26 YCAPLLEGKVLVQGD

-51 ARTFYEENGTRTWWT
+51 ARAFYDDNGTRTWWT

-78 TGSLPSGEVRN
+78 TGKLPSGELRGTLETV
-89 GMAKI
+89 G
-94 AHLGMEGGWEAIG
+94 HLGMTGDWEIIG
-107 IIFAYFFGFFLM
+107 VIFAYFFGFFLM

-129 SIIGGLAIGLSTYFL
+129 SIIGGFAIGFSTYFF
-144 LIIPAGHVTKAM
+144 LIIPAGHMSKAI
-156 ALGFLAPLIGGFY
+156 ALGYLAPVIGGFY

-176 WLGAPLVILYG
+176 WLGAPLVTLYG
-187 ILGITLH
+187 IISLNLH

-200 IFMLIGIMACAELY
+200 IFMLIGIMACTEVY
-214 IHIKDKAWKDLGI
+214 IHIKEKAWKDLGI
-227 SVGVVA
+227 GIGVLAV
-233 LSLLLV
+233 SLLLV
-239 VGTKASWLEMN
+239 FGTKISWLQMN
-250 QNYLKETMRGGH
+250 QSYLKETMRGGH
-262 SELGE
+262 SELRGDEAMRREGE
-267 SAPQKSADFSGTP
+267 
-280 QAKGDKAKGG
+280 KAKGKKA

-322 NVGENSQL
+322 NVGEKSQL
-330 YETIKKSGVDKR
+330 CETMKQNGVPKR
-342 WAKQYC
+342 SAEQFC
-348 EHAPTYRGEK
+348 QQVPTYRGEK

-380 IVPGPYKWAL
+380 IVSGPYKWAL
-390 LVATLFSVALA
+390 LIATLFSIALA

-438 LLGILALQQIVD
+438 LLGIMALQQVVE
-450 KKVTWDKLRMNMF
+450 KKVAWDKLKIN
-463 IAGGIT
+463 ILTAAGIT
-469 MGLCLFFALFAG
+469 GGLCLIFALFGG

-490 VQWKNQLFAMFSEAI
+490 GQWVGQVPGWLKEAI
-505 KDKHQVTLI
+505 LDERV
-514 IQQFSNA
+514 SM
-521 ILADRIELIK
+521 IK
-531 ADAWRSF
+531 SDAWRSL
-538 IFIALGFAVV
+538 IFIVLGAGLV

-554 SSSDSL
+554 SQSL
-560 NSKHSTLNYVLYAAL
+560 NTQHSTLNYALYAAL

-586 NKRFFGDDNFVKAK
+586 NKRFFGNDNFVKAK
-600 DAEAYFAMQPYEQQ
+600 DADAYFAIQPYEQQ
-614 ILQDKDPNFRVL
+614 ILQDESYYRVL
-626 NLTSNTFND
+626 NLATNTFND

-659 IDEHISKEMNPLM
+659 IDEHITHEMNPLM
-672 QTIMQTQGFMLPDAN
+672 QTVMRTQGFMLPDENA
-687 EGKNFPV
+687 GKDFPV

-701 YAVVRTQGSRQVPV
+701 YAVVPLQGGKNTPV
-715 MNPYAMGNCW
+715 QNPYAMGNCW

-738 ECAALKTLDL
+738 ECAALRTLDL
-748 HTQAVADKKFAE
+748 HKQAVADKKFAE
-760 VLDVT
+760 ALDIT
-765 KPEVTPLM
+765 KPEVAPLM
-773 AFDQNAITLTSYAPN
+773 AFDENVIELTSYAPN

-806 IYYPHDWHLYLV
+806 IYYPYDWHLYLV
-818 NANGEQVELPLARV
+818 NANGEQVEIPLARV

-843 GAHKLRMVFEPH
+843 GAHQLRMVFEPH
-855 ALKTD
+855 AIQTD
-860 KASMAILILA
+860 RWCVAILILA
-870 LLLSVGALT
+870 LLLSAGGVT
-879 FPLWRKKII
+879 YPLWRKKP
-888 IKYKY
+888 KK

>member
-1 MKVFNWKKILP
+1 MKNFDWKKILP

-19 FMAVAMI
+19 FVAVAMI

-41 INNWKGAAQE
+41 VNNWKGAAQE
-51 ARTFYEENGTRTWWT
+51 ARSFYDEHGTRTWWT

-89 GMAKI
+89 GMAKV

-156 ALGFLAPLIGGFY
+156 ALGFLAPVIGGFY

-176 WLGAPLVILYG
+176 WLGAPLTTLYG

-227 SVGVVA
+227 SLGVLA

-250 QNYLKETMRGGH
+250 QSYLKETMRGGH
-262 SELGE
+262 SELA
-267 SAPQKSADFSGTP
+267 SNSDSGPTSNSNS
-280 QAKGDKAKGG
+280 
-290 GLDLDYA
+290 GLSLDYA

-322 NVGENSQL
+322 NVGAKSDL
-330 YETIKKSGVDKR
+330 FETMVKNRVPKR
-342 WAKQYC
+342 SAEQFC
-348 EHAPTYRGEK
+348 EHVPTYRGEK

-368 AIICFLFVLGLL
+368 AVICFLFVLGLL
-380 IVPGPYKWAL
+380 IVSGPYKWAL

-450 KKVTWDKLRMNMF
+450 KKVVWEKLK
-463 IAGGIT
+463 IHLITAGGIT
-469 MGLCLFFALFAG
+469 GGICLIFALFTG
-481 VVDVTSSYD
+481 IVDVTSSYD
-490 VQWKNQLFAMFSEAI
+490 VQWVSQVPTWLRDAIYDERIAM
-505 KDKHQVTLI
+505 
-514 IQQFSNA
+514 
-521 ILADRIELIK
+521 IK

-548 YWYAWK
+548 YWYAWRGERLEAK
-554 SSSDSL
+554 GERQWL
-560 NSKHSTLNYVLYAAL
+560 LYAAL

-586 NKRFFGDDNFVKAK
+586 NKRFFGSDNFMKAK
-600 DAEAYFAMQPYEQQ
+600 DAEAYFKMQPYEQK
-614 ILQDKDPNFRVL
+614 ILEDTSYYRVL
-626 NLTSNTFND
+626 NLATNTFND

-672 QTIMQTQGFMLPDAN
+672 QTIMQTQGFMLPDENA
-687 EGKNFPV
+687 GKDFPV

-701 YAVVRTQGSRQVPV
+701 YAVVPLQGSRQEPV

-725 FVDEVILVDTPDE
+725 FVDEVVWVDTPDE

-773 AFDQNAITLTSYAPN
+773 AFDKHAILLTSYQPN

-806 IYYPHDWHLYLV
+806 IYYPHDWHLYV
-818 NANGEQVELPLARV
+818 VDQDGNNSVEIPLARV

-843 GAHKLRMVFEPH
+843 GAHQLRMVFEPH

-860 KASMAILILA
+860 KASMTILILA
-870 LLLSVGALT
+870 LLLSAGALT
-879 FPLWRKKII
+879 SPLWRKK
-888 IKYKY
+888 K